1 MALYEVIEAPAVLT
15 TDGVARVYGKTG
27 DLVELSDEQA
37 AGFEPASAVRQLGAG
52 EREGAVEPVEP
63 VSIPSGGPITF
74 VDPPPN
80 AGGDSTTEA
89 AGGEGE
95 AAVEAPERDTETG
108 TDSSTSTIVDEPEKA
123 PRRPRGRASA
133 DGQD

>member
-52 EREGAVEPVEP
+52 EREDAVEPVEP
-63 VSIPSGGPITF
+63 VSVPSGGPVTF
-74 VDPPPN
+74 IAPPPSVGDT
-80 AGGDSTTEA
+80 ATQVGGDETS
-89 AGGEGE
+89 GGD
-95 AAVEAPERDTETG
+95 VET
-108 TDSSTSTIVDEPEKA
+108 
-123 PRRPRGRASA
+123 
-133 DGQD
+133 